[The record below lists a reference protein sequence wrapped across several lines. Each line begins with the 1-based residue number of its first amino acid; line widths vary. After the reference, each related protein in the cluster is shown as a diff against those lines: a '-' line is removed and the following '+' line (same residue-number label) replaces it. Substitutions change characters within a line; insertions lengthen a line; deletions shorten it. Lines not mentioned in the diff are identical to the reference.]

1 MTTVKKIICAAAA
14 VSAVLAGVAAFVL
27 GRYYVDNKKPNFG
40 ESYVLYVR
48 PDMSDRH
55 IHVEKSIRVIP
66 MRQDFTNHRK

>member
-40 ESYVLYVR
+40 ESYVLMCVR
-48 PDMSDRH
+48 
-55 IHVEKSIRVIP
+55 
-66 MRQDFTNHRK
+66 T